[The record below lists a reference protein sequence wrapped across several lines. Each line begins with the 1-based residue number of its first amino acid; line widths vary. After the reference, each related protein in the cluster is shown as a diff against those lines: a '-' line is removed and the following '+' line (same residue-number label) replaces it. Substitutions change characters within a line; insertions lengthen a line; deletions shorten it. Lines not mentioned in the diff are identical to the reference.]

1 MMLLPIVLIIAY
13 IIVVGMFLAAL
24 LMTVLES
31 QRSQRR
37 RMGQLAAELEE
48 LRRRLMTAK
57 EREAAEIRRREIE
70 EQDRQIREL
79 YEHGGC

>member
-1 MMLLPIVLIIAY
+1 MMLPVVLIVAY
-13 IIVVGMFLAAL
+13 IMVIGMFLAAL

-48 LRRRLMTAK
+48 LRGRLMTAK
-57 EREAAEIRRREIE
+57 EREAAEINRREIE
-70 EQDRQIREL
+70 ERNRRLREL